1 VDVSESYQVSELQAI
16 DKPTGPVA
24 AAVLATGIGTFV
36 LGLLTTLSEAST
48 SVSDF
53 LKWSEDVGPLSGKT
67 ILSVVAF
74 FSSWALLHL
83 LWRHEDRP
91 LRPILITAA
100 VLVVLGIVGTFPTFF
115 EAFAPD

>member
-1 VDVSESYQVSELQAI
+1 VSETYQLNELHDI

-24 AAVLATGIGTFV
+24 AAVLATGIGIFV

-74 FSSWALLHL
+74 FSSWAVLHL
-83 LWRHEDRP
+83 LWRREDAL
-91 LRPILITAA
+91 LRRILITAA
-100 VLVVLGIVGTFPTFF
+100 VLVVLGIIGTFPTFF

>member
-1 VDVSESYQVSELQAI
+1 VSEASDVSQLQEL

-24 AAVLATGIGTFV
+24 AAVLATGIGIFV

-48 SVSDF
+48 DVADF
-53 LKWSEDVGPLSGKT
+53 LKWSDDVGPLSGKT

-74 FSSWALLHL
+74 FASWAVLHL
-83 LWRHEDRP
+83 LWRRQDRA

-100 VLVVLGIVGTFPTFF
+100 VLAVLGIVGTFPTFF

>member
-16 DKPTGPVA
+16 EKPTGPVA
-24 AAVLATGIGTFV
+24 AAVLATGIGIFV
-36 LGLLTTLSEAST
+36 LGVLTTLSEAST
-48 SVSDF
+48 GFADF
-53 LKWSEDVGPLSGKT
+53 LKWSDDVGPLSGKT

-74 FSSWALLHL
+74 FASWGVLHL
-83 LWRHEDRP
+83 LWRREGRP
-91 LRPILITAA
+91 LRPILIIAG